1 MNRLKIL
8 LITSAL
14 LMGTSALA
22 SAEEYHQNGVAVQ
35 LHFGDRD
42 TNAVAVRA
50 HFGDRDGGGNG
61 YYTGDDDDHYRYTD
75 RDDRGRDR
83 DDRWRHDRDDR
94 RRFDWDHDGDRR

>member
-14 LMGTSALA
+14 LMGSSALA
-22 SAEEYHQNGVAVQ
+22 SAEENHHDGFAVQ
-35 LHFGDRD
+35 VRVGDRGY
-42 TNAVAVRA
+42 
-50 HFGDRDGGGNG
+50 FGFRS
-61 YYTGDDDDHYRYTD
+61 GDDDDHYRYYRYYRYTD

-94 RRFDWDHDGDRR
+94 RFRDWDHDGDRR